1 MLKETDLPKESEWE
15 SYFHPDQ
22 ILRSVGVKRG
32 MRLADLGCGYGTF
45 SIPAAKLI
53 GERGSVFAIDID
65 RKMVERVR
73 KKALELKLTNL
84 YANVGDILTVDEK
97 NLGIPKQSLDIILLA
112 NIIHGTTRKARLLNS
127 LRRILRPSGSVAIIN
142 WKLRKTPRG
151 PPMRMRPSEGETI
164 RCLTKAGYVHPRILQ
179 VPPHHYAILAR
190 LPVVPAVDLN

>member
-1 MLKETDLPKESEWE
+1 MLRETDLPIESEWE

-22 ILRSVGVKRG
+22 TLRSIGLKRG

-53 GERGSVFAIDID
+53 GESGSVFAIDID

-84 YANVGDILTVDEK
+84 YANVGNIVTVDAK
-97 NLGIPKQSLDIILLA
+97 KLRIPRQSLDIILLA
-112 NIIHGTTRKARLLNS
+112 NIIHGTTRKVHLLNS
-127 LRRILRPSGSVAIIN
+127 LRRILHPSGSVAIIN

-151 PPMRMRPSEGETI
+151 PPMRMRPSEDETI
-164 RCLTKAGYVHPRILQ
+164 RWLTKAGYVHPRILQ
-179 VPPHHYAILAR
+179 VPPHHYGIFAR
-190 LPVVPAVDLN
+190 SSSG